1 MSLSG
6 PRTRIAVVTAATVVA
21 VLAVSGCSASLAGG
35 GPPDKGYLPG
45 DGSISRVVVADRKAP
60 IAFTGKTLQGKTF
73 DVSDYRGDVVV
84 VNVWGSWCPP
94 CVKEAPALEEVW
106 KQSRGNDVQFIG
118 INTRDEPAQAR
129 AHERRF
135 GVTYPS
141 IDDDEGRVLLALR
154 GTLPPRS
161 IPSTLVLDRKG
172 RVAYR
177 VLSAVRASTLRGL
190 IDDMLAERSSAASA
204 ARVKW

>member
-1 MSLSG
+1 MVTTRS
-6 PRTRIAVVTAATVVA
+6 RTG
-21 VLAVSGCSASLAGG
+21 LAVMTASLLLAVCGCSASLAGG
-35 GPPDKGYLPG
+35 GPPDKGYLAG
-45 DGSISRVVVADRKAP
+45 DGSISRIALADRKTP
-60 IAFTGKTLQGKTF
+60 IVFTGKTLQGKKF
-73 DVSDYRGDVVV
+73 DVSAYRGDVVV

-106 KQSRGNDVQFIG
+106 SGSQGEDVQFVG
-118 INTRDEPAQAR
+118 INTRDQPAQAR
-129 AHERRF
+129 AHEKRF

-141 IDDDEGRVLLALR
+141 IEDDDGRVLLALR

-177 VLSAVRASTLRGL
+177 VLSDVRASTLRGL
-190 IDDMLAERSSAASA
+190 IDDTLAEKPSAAVA
-204 ARVKW
+204 PAQP

>member
-1 MSLSG
+1 MARR
-6 PRTRIAVVTAATVVA
+6 RTRTAAAAVA
-21 VLAVSGCSASLAGG
+21 ALVALSGCSSSLAGG
-35 GPPDKGYLPG
+35 GAPDKGYLPG
-45 DGSISRVVVADRKAP
+45 DGSISKVTVADRKTP
-60 IAFTGKTLQGKTF
+60 ITFTGQTLQGKRF
-73 DVSDYRGDVVV
+73 DLSEHRGDVVV

-106 KQSRGNDVQFIG
+106 KQSQAQDVVFVG

-129 AHERRF
+129 AHEKRF

-141 IDDDEGRVLLALR
+141 IGDDQGRVLLALR
-154 GTLPPRS
+154 GTLPPKA

-177 VLSAVRASTLRGL
+177 VLSGVRAATLRGL
-190 IDDMLAERSSAASA
+190 IQDTLAEQPASA
-204 ARVKW
+204 AGRADR